1 MQQVKEQGINLPE
14 QVHEEEIGNLH
25 ERQFQIIIV
34 KMIQNPQ
41 NKMEAWISRLNT
53 WIKKMEEM
61 FKKDIEELKN
71 KQSTM
76 NNAILRLKIY

>member
-1 MQQVKEQGINLPE
+1 
-14 QVHEEEIGNLH
+14 
-25 ERQFQIIIV
+25 
-34 KMIQNPQ
+34 MIQNPQ